1 MASTISLTVGMDLA
15 DISDESA
22 FEADDDDDDRPINL
36 LVNDSFVSTNQ
47 WSTLVNE
54 QPVAGL
60 TADNFGARTAV
71 GDVFAFE
78 DKCFSE
84 STTWRSIFVVRVED
98 GVVIFDE
105 DGEELDEPEHGTPE
119 GQQSLSDF
127 VDDWKDGYYA
137 VGEGVELQPPG
148 GETAIVAVE
157 TMRSCSR
164 MLIIWKSTACTCSRP
179 MPLQSPMQ
187 PPLMWRITSS
197 KLKMPRRP
205 CLRTS
210 SSVCSRGGGG
220 SPCAGASP

>member
-148 GETAIVAVE
+148 GETADEGEDEKADVDGALAQFTSVGSRIKVSMGIPPAWYGGLVFKDE
-157 TMRSCSR
+157 EHNNSRWCS
-164 MLIIWKSTACTCSRP
+164 
-179 MPLQSPMQ
+179 
-187 PPLMWRITSS
+187 
-197 KLKMPRRP
+197 
-205 CLRTS
+205 
-210 SSVCSRGGGG
+210 V
-220 SPCAGASP
+220 